1 MTAEDEFS
9 LTDRVAIVTGGSSG
23 IGAASVRRL
32 AAAGAR
38 VVANDEFRKPGQF
51 GANSSGDLHRP
62 HSKIL
67 ESISLLQ
74 VTHTARTANSRVRKR
89 HGVGAAHVA
98 VARHKMLGYVMSRPD
113 LTDFETLARISIE

>member
-1 MTAEDEFS
+1 MP
-9 LTDRVAIVTGGSSG
+9 
-23 IGAASVRRL
+23 VR
-32 AAAGAR
+32 AP
-38 VVANDEFRKPGQF
+38 ANDEFRKPGQF

-89 HGVGAAHVA
+89 HGVGAAQVA
-98 VARHKMLGYVMSRPD
+98 VARHKMLGCVMSRPD
-113 LTDFETLARISIE
+113 LADFETLARISIE